1 MPLTALFQRAFLT
14 SLAGFLVVGIA
25 SAQTPGQ
32 DVAGLSLQ
40 DLLEVEVVSTA
51 SKFPQ
56 STREAPASITVIG
69 AEEIRRFGYRT
80 LSDALR
86 SVRGFY
92 TTYDRNYSYVGMRGF
107 ARPGDYNT
115 RLLLLIDGQRL
126 NDAIYDM
133 APIGTDS
140 PIPMSLIERIEII
153 RGPGSSLYG
162 SNALFGVINVVTKT
176 GGARKGV
183 QAEVQGGSLGT
194 HGATLSYGRLFGEG
208 GEMLVAGSGFRSAG
222 QDRIHF
228 PEFDS
233 AAGPGIAVGLDGEA
247 VRSFMA
253 SISAGRLSIRAT
265 GVQRRK
271 QVPTASFDS
280 VFGDSREQTRDTRA
294 SLAGVYDGPL
304 GGGWMATARLA
315 YDYYGYHGDYPT
327 DYGDAGL
334 VVLKDLAFSH
344 SMTGELTAHRRAGR
358 MHQFT
363 FGAEVRHHLKAHQ
376 IANNAVTDY
385 IDLDM
390 PGTNLG
396 LYAQDEIRL
405 RPWLLLNIG
414 ARLDHFVDFGA
425 RATPRATVVLLP
437 RPQTAVKLLYGSAF
451 RAPNAYERY
460 YYNHAAG
467 LTSELH
473 PEQIRSTELVWEESL
488 SRHVRATVSAFHYDV
503 DRSIEQRESPFL
515 NSLDGIYFAN
525 GGGTHAH
532 GIEAE
537 AEARFDHG
545 VNARVSHTITRA
557 RDREQSTAISNSPVH
572 LSKASLQFPVPG
584 AGVAVEGQYVGR
596 RLTLSGN
603 TLEGFFTSN
612 VTVTTPAA
620 WRLSLAASVFN
631 LFNRAYS
638 DPGAEEHVQ
647 SSIAQDGRVLLLR
660 AGLRF

>member
-1 MPLTALFQRAFLT
+1 MYKTPTFQRAFL
-14 SLAGFLVVGIA
+14 SLLACLLGVGMA
-25 SAQTPGQ
+25 SAQTQGQ

-40 DLLEVEVVSTA
+40 DLLEVEVVSSA

-56 STREAPASITVIG
+56 STREAPASITVIN

-92 TTYDRNYSYVGMRGF
+92 TTYDRNYTYVGMRGF

-115 RLLLLIDGQRL
+115 RMLLLIDGQRL

-140 PIPMSLIERIEII
+140 PLPMSLIDRIEII

-176 GGARKGV
+176 GGARRGV
-183 QAEVQGGSLGT
+183 QAEVQAGSLGT
-194 HGATLSYGRLFGEG
+194 HGATVSYGRLFGEG
-208 GEMLVAGSGFRSAG
+208 AEMLVAASGFRSAG
-222 QDRIHF
+222 QNRIHF

-233 AAGPGIAVGLDGEA
+233 AAGPGIAVSLDDEE
-247 VRSFMA
+247 VPTFMA
-253 SISAGRLSIRAT
+253 SVSAGRFSVRAT

-280 VFGDSREQTRDTRA
+280 VFGDGREATRDTRA
-294 SLAGVYDGPL
+294 SLSGVYDGPL
-304 GGGWMATARLA
+304 GGSWMGTARLA

-327 DYGDAGL
+327 DYGDDGL
-334 VVLKDLAFSH
+334 VVLKDVAFSH
-344 SMTGELTAHRRAGR
+344 SMTGELTARRRAGR

-363 FGAEVRHHLKAHQ
+363 FGAELRHHFKAQ
-376 IANNAVTDY
+376 QTAKDAVSNY

-396 LYAQDEIRL
+396 LYAQDEIRP
-405 RPWLLLNIG
+405 RSWLLLNIG

-437 RPQTAVKLLYGSAF
+437 RPQTALKVLYGSAF

-460 YYNHAAG
+460 YYNYAAG
-467 LTSELH
+467 LTTELH
-473 PEQIRSTELVWEESL
+473 PEQIHSTELVWEESL

-503 DRSIEQRESPFL
+503 DRLIEQRESPVL

-525 GGGTHAH
+525 GGGTHAV
-532 GIEAE
+532 GLEAE
-537 AEARFDHG
+537 AEGRFDQG
-545 VNARVSHTITRA
+545 ITARVSHTLTQA
-557 RDREQSTAISNSPVH
+557 RDHEGAMPISNSPVH
-572 LSKASLQFPVPG
+572 LSKASVQFPLWR
-584 AGVAVEGQYVGR
+584 AGVAVEGQHVGE
-596 RLTLSGN
+596 RLTLGGDALDS
-603 TLEGFFTSN
+603 FFTSN

-631 LFNRAYS
+631 IFNRSYS

-647 SSIAQDGRVLLLR
+647 SSIAQDGRVLLIR